1 MCNGI
6 LLFQLTLKMGL
17 MRTGC

>member
-1 MCNGI
+1 